1 MIRMYLLYMLMMNR
15 EEMVISAFL
24 LKHLEVLTYESSS
37 VMGSIV
43 TQKQVG
49 HGRQVAQPQL

>member
-1 MIRMYLLYMLMMNR
+1 MMNR

-49 HGRQVAQPQL
+49 HGRQVAQPRL